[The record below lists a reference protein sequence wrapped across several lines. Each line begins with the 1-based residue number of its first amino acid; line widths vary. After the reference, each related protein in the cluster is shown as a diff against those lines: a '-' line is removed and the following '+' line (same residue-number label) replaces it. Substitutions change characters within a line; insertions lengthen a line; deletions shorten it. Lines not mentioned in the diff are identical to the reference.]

1 MKRILTALI
10 VSLAYVSS
18 AVAGKSDGRLDIF
31 WIDVEGGAAT
41 LIVTPAGESVL
52 IDTGNPGVRDAERI
66 FQTAVKTA
74 GLREINN
81 LIVTHY
87 HRDHFGGASQLAKLI
102 PIRTVYDNAS
112 FEGQREFPSQDY
124 KDFKADKRVQINP
137 GDVLKLA
144 QADGAAAKLVFRCLA
159 TRQQVYKSSAAG
171 SASAEKDTGT
181 AGGKP
186 STGEASGT
194 RTEANNG
201 AARGTQVA
209 NECCKEA
216 LQKPIDRSDNANSVV
231 MLLQFGDFRFFDGGD
246 LTWNIEE
253 KLVCP
258 ENLVGKVDVYQ
269 STHHGLDQS
278 NNNVLVKSLEPI
290 VAIFNNGSTKG
301 CEPMSFSVLKELPSV
316 KAIYQVHKNLRP
328 DGEKNNSPDE
338 FIANHEKECKGNH
351 IKLSVAPDG
360 KSYTVSVPA
369 TKHERTYQVRN
380 AE

>member
-1 MKRILTALI
+1 MKRIPAALF
-10 VSLAYVSS
+10 VALALVSS
-18 AVAGKSDGRLDIF
+18 AVAGKNDGRLDIY
-31 WIDVEGGAAT
+31 WVDVEGGAAT

-74 GLREINN
+74 GLREINY

-102 PIRTVYDNAS
+102 PIRNVYDNAS

-124 KDFKADKRVQINP
+124 NDFKADKRVQINP
-137 GDVLKLA
+137 GDIIDLGWDKNGPKVNLT
-144 QADGAAAKLVFRCLA
+144 CIA
-159 TRQQVYKSSAAG
+159 TRQQVYKALATNPFRGESAG
-171 SASAEKDTGT
+171 KDTP
-181 AGGKP
+181 GGP
-186 STGEASGT
+186 
-194 RTEANNG
+194 
-201 AARGTQVA
+201 
-209 NECCKEA
+209 NECCKAA

-231 MLLQFGDFRFFDGGD
+231 MLLEFGPFRFFDGGD

-258 ENLVGKVDVYQ
+258 SNLVGKVDVYQ

-278 NNNVLVKSLEPI
+278 NNDVLVKSLEPI

-301 CEPMSFSVLKELPSV
+301 CEPMSFAVLKELPSV

-328 DGEKNNSPDE
+328 DGEKNNAPDE
-338 FIANHEKECKGNH
+338 FIANQEKECKGNH

-360 KSYTVSVPA
+360 KSYTVSVPS
-369 TKHERTYQVRN
+369 TKHERTYQVRGN
-380 AE
+380 D

>member
-1 MKRILTALI
+1 MKRFLTALI
-10 VSLAYVSS
+10 LALALVSS
-18 AVAGKSDGRLDIF
+18 AVAGKSDGRLDIY
-31 WIDVEGGAAT
+31 WVDVEGGAAT

-66 FQTAVKTA
+66 FETAVKTA

-124 KDFKADKRVQINP
+124 KDFKTDKRVQINP

-144 QADGAAAKLVFRCLA
+144 QANGGAAKLVFRCLA
-159 TRQQVYKSSAAG
+159 TRQQVYKSDNTAASSPQPSPGGRG
-171 SASAEKDTGT
+171 SEVA
-181 AGGKP
+181 
-186 STGEASGT
+186 
-194 RTEANNG
+194 
-201 AARGTQVA
+201 A
-209 NECCKEA
+209 NECCKDA
-216 LQKPIDRSDNANSVV
+216 QQKPIDRSDNANSVV
-231 MLLQFGDFRFFDGGD
+231 MLLEFGPFRFFDGGD

-258 ENLVGKVDVYQ
+258 ANLVGKVDVYQ

-278 NNNVLVKSLEPI
+278 NNDVLVKSLEPI
-290 VAIFNNGSTKG
+290 VAVFNNGSTKG
-301 CEPMSFSVLKELPSV
+301 CEPMSFAVLKELPSV

-328 DGEKNNSPDE
+328 DGVKNNAPDE
-338 FIANHEKECKGNH
+338 FIANTEKECKGNH

-360 KSYTVSVPA
+360 KSYTVSVPS
-369 TKHERTYQVRN
+369 TKHEQAYQVRGN
-380 AE
+380 N